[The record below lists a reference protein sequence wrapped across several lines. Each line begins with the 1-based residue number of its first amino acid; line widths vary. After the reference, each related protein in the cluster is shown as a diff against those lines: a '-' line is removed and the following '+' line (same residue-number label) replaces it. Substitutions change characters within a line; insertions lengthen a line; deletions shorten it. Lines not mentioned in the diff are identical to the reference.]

1 MRIEKKWEQER
12 KEKEKENEGN
22 NERIGMK
29 EGNASEHEGRKKG
42 GGEMKRKFVCKR
54 NWGKKIGSS

>member
-1 MRIEKKWEQER
+1 MCLEKQAIIHT
-12 KEKEKENEGN
+12 GN